1 MYYPSHILIEVEE
14 CYTLIEKLCLPLYF
28 TYIKLCW
35 YMFPIDVY
43 VICKTNLIKYMLSK
57 PFLRGHNG
65 KWTLALSKFNL
76 HYIP

>member
-1 MYYPSHILIEVEE
+1 ML
-14 CYTLIEKLCLPLYF
+14 
-28 TYIKLCW
+28 
-35 YMFPIDVY
+35 PIDVY

-57 PFLRGHNG
+57 PFLRGHIG